1 VIKERASVLALA
13 AGALA
18 LFYILIFP
26 KPPAESDE
34 VVRPL
39 SSEVRLEGYLAAWR
53 WLAEQHIPAVSLRY
67 RYDRLPALLSKPTGN
82 LLLVTMPQWV
92 PARTAELEKLQ
103 GWVERGNTLL
113 IMAAIH
119 DTPPWSLDSD
129 PLLNEKVEQLTGLHL
144 EKPIPARKADAK
156 ADLKSDVESILVDRL
171 DIRPRGEHPLLA
183 GVRDI
188 TAIATLP
195 VRNAR
200 LKASDGGLPLELATR
215 SDSGDPTLWLI
226 RRGAGQ
232 IVFSTVASPF
242 SNGAV
247 AVTDNARFLANI
259 IAWCCGP
266 GATVVFDDAHQ
277 GATDYYDGRAF
288 FADPRLHHTL
298 WWLVF
303 LWLALVLGALP
314 LRAAQRS
321 WQPVNEGAYVEASA
335 RYFAN
340 VVPPYEAA
348 QRLIES
354 FLRRLG
360 AGTHSDREPPL
371 WELFDADPRVTDTQ
385 RSALHLL
392 YERACAGKRVDL
404 VRLQNL
410 LAQLR
415 EHLE

>member
-1 VIKERASVLALA
+1 VIKERVSVLALA
-13 AGALA
+13 AGALG
-18 LFYILIFP
+18 LFYILFFP
-26 KPPAESDE
+26 KPPAPADE

-39 SSEVRLEGYLAAWR
+39 SSEVRPEGYL
-53 WLAEQHIPAVSLRY
+53 PG
-67 RYDRLPALLSKPTGN
+67 LLSKPTGN

-113 IMAAIH
+113 IMAAID

-129 PLLNEKVEQLTGLHL
+129 PLLKEKLEQLTGLEL
-144 EKPIPARKADAK
+144 ETVPAQKADV
-156 ADLKSDVESILVDRL
+156 KSIFADRL
-171 DIRPRGEHPLLA
+171 DIRPRGEHPLLD
-183 GVRDI
+183 GVRNI
-188 TAIATLP
+188 TAVATLP
-195 VRNAR
+195 VRHAR
-200 LKASDGGLPLELATR
+200 LNDSDDDLPMELATR
-215 SDSGDPTLWLI
+215 TDSGDPTLWLI

-242 SNGAV
+242 SNRAV

-259 IAWCCGP
+259 IAWCRGP

-303 LWLALVLGALP
+303 LWLAMILGALP
-314 LRAAQRS
+314 LRAARRS
-321 WQPVNEGAYVEASA
+321 WQPVNESAYVEASA

-340 VVPPYEAA
+340 VVPPNEAA

-360 AGTHSDREPPL
+360 GGAHPDREPRL
-371 WELFDADPRVTDTQ
+371 WELFDADPRVSDSQ
-385 RSALHLL
+385 RNALHVI

-415 EHLE
+415 EPLE

>member
-1 VIKERASVLALA
+1 VIKERVSVLALA
-13 AGALA
+13 AGALG
-18 LFYILIFP
+18 LFYILFFP
-26 KPPAESDE
+26 KPPAPADE

-39 SSEVRLEGYLAAWR
+39 SSEVRPEGYLAAWR
-53 WLAEQHIPAVSLRY
+53 WLEEQHIPAVSLRY
-67 RYDRLPALLSKPTGN
+67 RYDRLPGLLSKPTGN

-113 IMAAIH
+113 IMAAID

-129 PLLNEKVEQLTGLHL
+129 PLLKEKLEQLTGLEL
-144 EKPIPARKADAK
+144 ETVPAQKADV
-156 ADLKSDVESILVDRL
+156 KSIFADRL

-183 GVRDI
+183 GVRNI
-188 TAIATLP
+188 TAVATLP
-195 VRNAR
+195 VRHAR
-200 LKASDGGLPLELATR
+200 LNDSDDDLPMELATR
-215 SDSGDPTLWLI
+215 TDSGDPTLWLI

-242 SNGAV
+242 SNRAV

-259 IAWCCGP
+259 IAWCRGP

-303 LWLALVLGALP
+303 LWLAMILGALP
-314 LRAAQRS
+314 LRAARRS
-321 WQPVNEGAYVEASA
+321 WQPVNESAYVEASA

-340 VVPPYEAA
+340 VVPPNEAA

-360 AGTHSDREPPL
+360 GGAHPDREPRL
-371 WELFDADPRVTDTQ
+371 WELFDADPRVSDSQ
-385 RSALHLL
+385 RNAMHVI

-415 EHLE
+415 EPLE

>member
-13 AGALA
+13 AGALG

-26 KPPAESDE
+26 KPPAQSDE

-39 SSEVRLEGYLAAWR
+39 SYEVRPEGYLAVWR
-53 WLAEQHIPAVSLRY
+53 WLTEQHIPAVSLRY
-67 RYDRLPALLSKPTGN
+67 RYDRLPGLLSKPTGN

-92 PARTAELEKLQ
+92 PARTAELENLE

-129 PLLNEKVEQLTGLHL
+129 PLLNEKVEQLTGLRL
-144 EKPIPARKADAK
+144 EKAPAQKADVK
-156 ADLKSDVESILVDRL
+156 SILLDRL
-171 DIRPRGEHPLLA
+171 EIVPRGEHPLLA
-183 GVRDI
+183 GVRDL
-188 TAIATLP
+188 TAIASLP
-195 VRNAR
+195 VRSGR
-200 LKASDGGLPLELATR
+200 LTASDGTLPLELATR
-215 SDSGDPTLWLI
+215 IDSGDPTLWLI
-226 RRGAGQ
+226 RRGTGQ

-247 AVTDNARFLANI
+247 AVTDNARLLANI

-277 GATDYYDGRAF
+277 GATAYYDGRAF

-314 LRAAQRS
+314 LRAVQRS

-340 VVPPYEAA
+340 VVPPNEAA

-354 FLRRLG
+354 CLRRLG
-360 AGTHSDREPPL
+360 AGTHPDREPPL
-371 WELFDADPRVTDTQ
+371 WELFDADPRVSDTQ
-385 RSALHLL
+385 RSALHVL
-392 YERACAGKRVDL
+392 YERTCAGKRVDL

-415 EHLE
+415 EHLQ

>member
-1 VIKERASVLALA
+1 VIKERALVLALA
-13 AGALA
+13 AGAFA
-18 LFYILIFP
+18 LFYILVFP

-34 VVRPL
+34 IVRPL
-39 SSEVRLEGYLAAWR
+39 SSEVRPEGYLAVWR
-53 WLAEQHIPAVSLRY
+53 WLGEQHIPAVSLRY

-103 GWVERGNTLL
+103 GWVESGNTLL
-113 IMAAIH
+113 IMAAIN

-129 PLLNEKVEQLTGLHL
+129 PLLNDKVELLTGLHI
-144 EKPIPARKADAK
+144 ETIRARKADMK
-156 ADLKSDVESILVDRL
+156 ALLIDRL

-183 GVRDI
+183 GVRNI
-188 TAIATLP
+188 TALATYP

-200 LKASDGGLPLELATR
+200 LKTTGDALPLELATR
-215 SDSGDPTLWLI
+215 NDTSDPTLWLI

-232 IVFSTVASPF
+232 IVLSTVASPF
-242 SNGAV
+242 ANSAV
-247 AVTDNARFLANI
+247 SINDNARFLANI
-259 IAWCCGP
+259 IAWCRGP
-266 GATVVFDDAHQ
+266 GATVIFDDAHQ

-298 WWLVF
+298 WWLMF
-303 LWLALVLGALP
+303 LWLAMVLGALP
-314 LRAAQRS
+314 LRAVRRS

-340 VVPPYEAA
+340 VVPPNEAA

-360 AGTHSDREPPL
+360 TGTQPDLDPPL
-371 WELFDADPRVTDTQ
+371 WELFDADPRVSDPH
-385 RSALHLL
+385 RRALHAL

-404 VRLQNL
+404 ARLQTL

-415 EHLE
+415 ENLE

>member
-1 VIKERASVLALA
+1 VIKERVSVLALA
-13 AGALA
+13 AGALG

-26 KPPAESDE
+26 KSPAPADE

-39 SSEVRLEGYLAAWR
+39 SSEVRPEGYLAAWQ
-53 WLAEQHIPAVSLRY
+53 WLAEQHIPTVSLRY
-67 RYDRLPALLSKPTGN
+67 RYDRLPGLLSKPTGN

-92 PARTAELEKLQ
+92 PARTAELEKLE

-129 PLLNEKVEQLTGLHL
+129 PLLDEKIEQLTGLRL
-144 EKPIPARKADAK
+144 EKAHARKAGA
-156 ADLKSDVESILVDRL
+156 KSDVKADVQSLLLDRL
-171 DIRPRGEHPLLA
+171 DIVPLGEHPLLA
-183 GVRDI
+183 GVKHI
-188 TAIATLP
+188 TATGTLA
-195 VRNAR
+195 VRNGR
-200 LKASDGGLPLELATR
+200 LEASDGTVPLELANR
-215 SDSGDPTLWLI
+215 SDTGDPTLWLI

-232 IVFSTVASPF
+232 IVFSTAASPF
-242 SNGAV
+242 ANGAV

-259 IAWCCGP
+259 IAWCRAP

-303 LWLALVLGALP
+303 LWLAMILGALP
-314 LRAAQRS
+314 LRAARRS
-321 WQPVNEGAYVEASA
+321 WQPVNESAYVEASA

-340 VVPPYEAA
+340 VVPPNEAA

-360 AGTHSDREPPL
+360 AGAHPDREPRL
-371 WELFDADPRVTDTQ
+371 WEQFDADPRVSDSQ
-385 RSALHLL
+385 RSALHVL

-415 EHLE
+415 EPLE

>member
-1 VIKERASVLALA
+1 VIKERVSVLVLA
-13 AGALA
+13 AGALG

-26 KPPAESDE
+26 KPPAPSDE

-39 SSEVRLEGYLAAWR
+39 SSEVRPEGYLAVWR
-53 WLAEQHIPAVSLRY
+53 WLAEQHIPAVSLKY
-67 RYDRLPALLSKPTGN
+67 RYDRLPALLAKPTGN

-129 PLLNEKVEQLTGLHL
+129 PLLNEKLEQLTGLEL
-144 EKPIPARKADAK
+144 ETVPAKKAD
-156 ADLKSDVESILVDRL
+156 VRSIFKDRL
-171 DIRPRGEHPLLA
+171 DIRPRGEHPLFA
-183 GVRDI
+183 GVRNI
-188 TAIATLP
+188 TAVATLP

-200 LKASDGGLPLELATR
+200 LNDSDDDLPMELATR
-215 SDSGDPTLWLI
+215 TDSGDPTLWLI
-226 RRGAGQ
+226 SRGAGQ
-232 IVFSTVASPF
+232 IVLSTVASPF
-242 SNGAV
+242 SNRAV
-247 AVTDNARFLANI
+247 ALTDNARFLANI
-259 IAWCCGP
+259 IAWCRAP

-303 LWLALVLGALP
+303 LWLAMILGALP
-314 LRAAQRS
+314 LRAARRS
-321 WQPVNEGAYVEASA
+321 WEPVNESAYVEASA

-340 VVPPYEAA
+340 VVPPNEAA

-360 AGTHSDREPPL
+360 AGAHPDREPRL
-371 WELFDADPRVTDTQ
+371 WELFDADPRDSDSQ
-385 RSALHLL
+385 RSALHVL

-415 EHLE
+415 EPLE